1 MPTSHR
7 FPPSQPADIA
17 CTTCR
22 AGYGLV
28 VHPDHTMSDATTAEL
43 QTQLEYSL
51 WKASMHPS
59 ARVRK
64 GCSAYAEELAAQLT
78 HEQITECS
86 VNALIMCAQMYH
98 PRPPKPQS

>member
-1 MPTSHR
+1 
-7 FPPSQPADIA
+7 
-17 CTTCR
+17 
-22 AGYGLV
+22 
-28 VHPDHTMSDATTAEL
+28 MSDATTADL

-59 ARVRK
+59 ALVRK
-64 GCSAYAEELAAQLT
+64 GCSAYAEELAAKLT
-78 HEQITECS
+78 HDQITECS